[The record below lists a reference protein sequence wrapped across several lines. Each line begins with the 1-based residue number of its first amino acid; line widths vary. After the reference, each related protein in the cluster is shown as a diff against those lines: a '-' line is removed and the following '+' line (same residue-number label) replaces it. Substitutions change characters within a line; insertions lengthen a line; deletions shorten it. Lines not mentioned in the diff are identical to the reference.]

1 MALEQCLRATFG
13 FICRERENEKEEK
26 ESENEHEST
35 RD

>member
-13 FICRERENEKEEK
+13 FICREREKEKK